1 MASYKNFYKPTNYV
15 NRELSWIDFNGRVL
29 DEALDPLNPL
39 LEQANFVGITQSNV
53 DEFFM
58 VRVASLHKLSAAH
71 VQTTD
76 ASGMTPGEQLKAVNA
91 KEHRMVERRYHV
103 YNDHVLPE
111 LAKQNIRIIRERDL
125 DEQDYEFTRR
135 YFNDELLP
143 VLTPM
148 ADDVSRPFPFINNG
162 SLNIAVK
169 LHRRKKTM
177 VPGDTKEVLEG
188 DQEVTG
194 SVPEPH
200 EDRHHQG
207 EKFATIRV
215 PSIYKRLVK
224 LPEKNHFV
232 LIDDLIQE
240 FMRVLFPGYKID
252 ASGTYRV
259 MRDMDLDVAEED
271 TSDLLRSVQHQL
283 RAREHG
289 QVMRLE
295 IGRHFDQWLEKRLL
309 ENLHVADEAIYRVDG
324 PVDLSFLK
332 KLSGMVI
339 GHDDL
344 RYPPFKPYLN
354 PVLDMDHNIFDA
366 IRHKDYL
373 MQHPYDSFQA
383 VVNFI
388 HQAAVDDQTLA
399 IKMTLYRVS
408 GNSPIIKYLGMAAQR
423 GKQVTVLVEVKA
435 RFDEKNNVR
444 WAQQLEQMGCHVIYG
459 LAGLKT
465 HCKLALVIRR
475 DEDGLRRYMHLGTG
489 NYNDVTAHFYTD
501 MGLLTC
507 DYELGIDMTNL
518 FNMLSGFARPKYFH
532 KLHVSPNGIRDFINE
547 KIDQQIKIAKGGNP
561 AIIGM
566 KMNSL
571 SDKQII
577 AHLYEAAA
585 AGVEIHLIVRG
596 ITCLRNDLPELHN
609 RIHVHSI
616 IGRFL
621 EHSRIYYFAGNGH
634 EEIYLASAD
643 MMTRNLNRRVEEL
656 FPVTEADTKER
667 AIKIFKAM
675 WKDNLKAW
683 QLKGDHYVKM
693 HPDREHAFSSQQFFM
708 EEATTLR
715 KEEKHQRK
723 NKKRFNNVFAT
734 LSRHVPGLRL
744 NNPSEQTKEE
754 RDE

>member
-1 MASYKNFYKPTNYV
+1 MMYKDFYQPKNYV

-29 DEALDPLNPL
+29 DEALDPHNPL

-58 VRVASLHKLSAAH
+58 VRVASLHKLSAAG
-71 VQTTD
+71 VKTTD
-76 ASGMTPGEQLKAVNA
+76 ASGMTPEEQLKAVNA
-91 KEHRMVERRYHV
+91 KEHRMVERRYQV
-103 YNDHVLPE
+103 YNKNILPE
-111 LAKQNIRIIRERDL
+111 LANHDIKIIKERDL
-125 DEQDYEFTRR
+125 DEKDYEFTRR

-148 ADDVSRPFPFINNG
+148 ADDASRPFPFINNG
-162 SLNIAVK
+162 SLNVAVK
-169 LHRRKKTM
+169 LHRNVKKSNSND
-177 VPGDTKEVLEG
+177 GEVLEG
-188 DQEVTG
+188 DQEVQGQT
-194 SVPEPH
+194 PEPH
-200 EDRHHQG
+200 DDRQDQG
-207 EKFATIRV
+207 DKFATIRV

-240 FMRVLFPGYKID
+240 FMNVLFPGYKID

-295 IGRHFDQWLEKRLL
+295 IGLNFDEWLEDRLI
-309 ENLHVADEAIYRVDG
+309 ENLGVADDAIYRVDG

-332 KLSGMVI
+332 KLSGMVT

-354 PVLDMDHNIFDA
+354 PVLDMDHNIFNA
-366 IRHKDYL
+366 IRQKDYL
-373 MQHPYDSFQA
+373 MQHPYDSFQS

-388 HQAAVDDQTLA
+388 HQAALDEQTLA

-444 WAQQLEQMGCHVIYG
+444 WARRLERMGCHVIYG

-507 DYELGIDMTNL
+507 DYELGLDMTNL

-547 KIDQQIKIAKGGNP
+547 KIDQQIKIAKSGNP
-561 AIIGM
+561 ALIGM

-596 ITCLRNDLPELHN
+596 ITCLRNDLPELHGN
-609 RIHVHSI
+609 IHVHSI
-616 IGRFL
+616 VGRFL
-621 EHSRIYYFAGNGH
+621 EHSRIYYFVGNGH

-656 FPVTEADTKER
+656 YPVTEEDTKAR
-667 AIKIFKAM
+667 AISIFKSM
-675 WKDNLKAW
+675 WKDNEKAW
-683 QLKGDHYVKM
+683 NLKGDHYVKM
-693 HPDREHAFSSQQFFM
+693 QPGDEPFNSQQFFM
-708 EEATTLR
+708 DEATELR
-715 KEEKHQRK
+715 KEEKHKRK
-723 NKKRFNNVFAT
+723 NKKRFSNVFET
-734 LSRHVPGLRL
+734 LTKHVSGLHLRTDDDT
-744 NNPSEQTKEE
+744 SKE
-754 RDE
+754 

>member
-1 MASYKNFYKPTNYV
+1 MYKDFYQPKNYV

-29 DEALDPLNPL
+29 DEALDPHNPL

-58 VRVASLHKLSAAH
+58 VRVASLHKLSAAG
-71 VQTTD
+71 VKTTD
-76 ASGMTPGEQLKAVNA
+76 ASGMTPEEQLKAVNA
-91 KEHRMVERRYHV
+91 KEHRMVERRYQV
-103 YNDHVLPE
+103 YNKNILPE
-111 LAKQNIRIIRERDL
+111 LANHDIKIIKERDL
-125 DEQDYEFTRR
+125 DEKDYEFTRR

-148 ADDVSRPFPFINNG
+148 ADDASRPFPFINNG
-162 SLNIAVK
+162 SLNVAVK
-169 LHRRKKTM
+169 LHRNVKKSNSND
-177 VPGDTKEVLEG
+177 GEVLEG
-188 DQEVTG
+188 DQEVQGQT
-194 SVPEPH
+194 PEPH
-200 EDRHHQG
+200 DDRQDQG
-207 EKFATIRV
+207 DKFATIRV

-240 FMRVLFPGYKID
+240 FMNVLFPGYKID

-295 IGRHFDQWLEKRLL
+295 IGLNFDEWLEDRLI
-309 ENLHVADEAIYRVDG
+309 ENLGVADDAIYRVDG

-332 KLSGMVI
+332 KLSGMVT
-339 GHDDL
+339 GHDNL
-344 RYPPFKPYLN
+344 RYPTFKPYLN
-354 PVLDMDHNIFDA
+354 PVLDMDHNIFNA
-366 IRHKDYL
+366 IRQKDYL
-373 MQHPYDSFQA
+373 MQHPYDSFQS

-388 HQAAVDDQTLA
+388 HQAALDEQTLA

-444 WAQQLEQMGCHVIYG
+444 WARRLERMGCHVIYG

-507 DYELGIDMTNL
+507 DYELGLDMTNL

-547 KIDQQIKIAKGGNP
+547 KIDQQIKIAKSGNP
-561 AIIGM
+561 ALIGM

-596 ITCLRNDLPELHN
+596 ITCLRNDLPELHGN
-609 RIHVHSI
+609 IHVHSI
-616 IGRFL
+616 VGRFL
-621 EHSRIYYFAGNGH
+621 EHSRIYYFVGNGH

-656 FPVTEADTKER
+656 YPVTEEDTKAR
-667 AIKIFKAM
+667 AISIFKSM
-675 WKDNLKAW
+675 WKDNEKAW
-683 QLKGDHYVKM
+683 NLKGDHYVKM
-693 HPDREHAFSSQQFFM
+693 QPGDEPFNSQQFFM
-708 EEATTLR
+708 DEATELR
-715 KEEKHQRK
+715 KEEKHKRK
-723 NKKRFNNVFAT
+723 NKKRFSNVFEALT
-734 LSRHVPGLRL
+734 KHVSGLHLRTDDDT
-744 NNPSEQTKEE
+744 SKE
-754 RDE
+754 